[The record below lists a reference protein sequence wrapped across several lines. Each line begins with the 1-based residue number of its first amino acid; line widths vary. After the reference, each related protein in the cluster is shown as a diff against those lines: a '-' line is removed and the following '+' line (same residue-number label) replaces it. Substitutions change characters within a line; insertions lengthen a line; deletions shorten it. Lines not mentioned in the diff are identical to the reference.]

1 MASLREEVS
10 DEGLSQ
16 FAETCI
22 LGPSILARRLKLDDT
37 AIEQIQFGSP
47 NDRYEQIYQML
58 IKWKQRE
65 PEATWKDLQEA
76 TDSGVKRVIK
86 NLYKEENGENGS
98 LEHEEEDY
106 VPPPCKV
113 ARETSPLPSAP
124 PYELVYAVQEECHET
139 DSNGA
144 RGENITAKRER
155 DKSADE
161 ELTCKDFLNIIDC
174 YRNAYCTQ

>member
-16 FAETCI
+16 FAESCI
-22 LGPSILARRLKLDDT
+22 LGPSILARRLKLDDST
-37 AIEQIQFGSP
+37 IEQIQFGSP

-86 NLYKEENGENGS
+86 DLYNKEGIGENGS
-98 LEHEEEDY
+98 LNHDEEEY

-113 ARETSPLPSAP
+113 ARATSPLPSAP
-124 PYELVYAVQEECHET
+124 PYELVYPVQEECHET

-144 RGENITAKRER
+144 RGESVTVKR
-155 DKSADE
+155 DKSPDE
-161 ELTCKDFLNIIDC
+161 ELTCKNL
-174 YRNAYCTQ
+174 